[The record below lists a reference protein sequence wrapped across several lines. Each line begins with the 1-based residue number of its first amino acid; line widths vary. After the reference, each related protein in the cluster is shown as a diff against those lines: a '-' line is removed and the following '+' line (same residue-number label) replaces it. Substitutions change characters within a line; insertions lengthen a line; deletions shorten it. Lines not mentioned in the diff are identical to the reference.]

1 MKKFPREFSDLL
13 SRRGLRLLHSPD
25 AAGAAVFKGTDR
37 YFANYTNVIDHEKA
51 KHCITLMDA
60 YLRPRLAIEQRRIP
74 PDSISGMNENYE
86 ERLCKTMRLK
96 TAFFRR
102 SDARSYKAA
111 ERIGLLQMMQSESF
125 VAFAEAVTGF
135 KLAREWNQQVSCY
148 EHGDYAG
155 PHNDHHPEQEEMK
168 DGFVDLHVMFTNRAV
183 AHQYMVYE
191 KDGHFSQVVDISR
204 PTGVSVYE
212 LPFWHYTT
220 PLHAKRGREAEARR
234 WLLLGTFQILDHRH

>member
-1 MKKFPREFSDLL
+1 MKKFPLEFADLL
-13 SRRGLRLLHSPD
+13 TRRGLRLLNNPN
-25 AAGAAVFKGTDR
+25 AAGAVVFNGTNR
-37 YFANYTNVIDHEKA
+37 YFANYNNVIDPAKA
-51 KHCITLMDA
+51 EMCVRLMDEH
-60 YLRPRLAIEQRRIP
+60 LRPRLQVEQRRIP
-74 PDSISGMNENYE
+74 ADSIRRMRTNYE
-86 ERLCKTMRLK
+86 ERLCKTMHIK

-102 SDARSYKAA
+102 SSAASYRAA
-111 ERIGLLQMMQSESF
+111 EKIGLLPMMKSESF

-135 KLAREWNQQVSCY
+135 KLARYWNQQVSCY
-148 EHGDYAG
+148 EQGDYAG
-155 PHNDHHPEQEEMK
+155 PHNDHHPEEDLMK

-191 KDGHFSQVVDISR
+191 RNGHFSQVVDISR

-234 WLLLGTFQILDHRH
+234 WLLLGTFQIERG

>member
-1 MKKFPREFSDLL
+1 MKKFPLEFSDLL
-13 SRRGLRLLHSPD
+13 TRRGLHLLNNPD
-25 AAGAAVFKGTDR
+25 AAGAVVFNGTKR
-37 YFANYTNVIDHEKA
+37 YFANYTNVIDPEKA
-51 KHCITLMDA
+51 EHCVKLMDA
-60 YLRPRLAIEQRRIP
+60 YLRPQLAVEQRRIP
-74 PDSISGMNENYE
+74 ADSISGMDENYE
-86 ERLCKTMRLK
+86 ERLCKTMHIK

-102 SDARSYKAA
+102 SDARSYQAA
-111 ERIGLLQMMQSESF
+111 VQIGLLPMMKSESF

-135 KLAREWNQQVSCY
+135 KLARYWNRQVSCY
-148 EHGDYAG
+148 EQGDYAG

-191 KDGHFSQVVDISR
+191 KNGHFSQVVDIST
-204 PTGVSVYE
+204 PTGISVYE

-234 WLLLGTFQILDHRH
+234 WLLLGTFQILRN